1 MHKYRKTLVISLS
14 GNGESSIQFDSPTRC
29 KSSLSLPA
37 SNQSKIVVLNP
48 AKSTSNKLE
57 KGKEGT
63 DQTTTTAETLPKAKV
78 VLYPMTEIELGYGR
92 QRSAGSGMG
101 NAGNTC
107 YLNSTLQALFHIP
120 ALYNYLLYQ
129 CSSQHMSKCSTFT
142 NGFLQNC
149 TICALAHTLRDSL
162 KSNVIRP
169 HRIYEKLKSIC
180 KHMVQGRQ
188 EDAHEFLR

>member
-1 MHKYRKTLVISLS
+1 M
-14 GNGESSIQFDSPTRC
+14 PT
-29 KSSLSLPA
+29 A

-48 AKSTSNKLE
+48 ASRSTSKQQHE
-57 KGKEGT
+57 KGKEAGI
-63 DQTTTTAETLPKAKV
+63 DQAAAAVETLPKAKV
-78 VLYPMTEIELGYGR
+78 VLYAMTEIELGYGR
-92 QRSAGSGMG
+92 SQRSAGSGMA

-149 TICALAHTLRDSL
+149 TICALVHTLRDSL

-188 EDAHEFLR
+188 EDAHEFLRYLSHIQDVRPNKFLDE